1 MTDEQ
6 QACKSC
12 RGRYLGIGV
21 AVGAGIGTALGA
33 ATGNIGVWLPIGLA
47 VGIGIG
53 AALSR
58 RNAGETSVP
67 GPKQ

>member
-1 MTDEQ
+1 MTDDP
-6 QACKSC
+6 QACKNC
-12 RGRYLGIGV
+12 GRKYLGVGIV
-21 AVGAGIGTALGA
+21 MGAGIGTALGA
-33 ATGNIGVWLPIGLA
+33 ATGNTGVWLPIGLA

-58 RNAGETSVP
+58 KNAGETGIP